1 MVNNQLGE
9 LLDCDLPLLRRI
21 KNNQSQASEAKIL
34 HIACPLAWS
43 ESDEGAGNG
52 MMI

>member
-9 LLDCDLPLLRRI
+9 LPDCDVPLLRRI

-34 HIACPLAWS
+34 HCLPF
-43 ESDEGAGNG
+43 G
-52 MMI
+52 MERKVMKVRRME

>member
-9 LLDCDLPLLRRI
+9 LLDCDVPFLRRI
-21 KNNQSQASEAKIL
+21 KDNQTQASEAKIAL
-34 HIACPLAWS
+34 LAPWRGAK
-43 ESDEGAGNG
+43 SDEGAGNG